1 MYTLESLIGGIYKL
15 SEVELAQISTEL
27 DGLNIRD
34 IIIEIKDNSSNDYN
48 TAAVDS
54 GFIPVKYLGVIIGL
68 INVATVVL
76 PSSVRSRFIVRM
88 VDNLESLEEAA
99 KLEEFN
105 SAADLL
111 KDHELVLMDGPLV
124 VSDEESSKLNALINS
139 ALSTGH
145 YVLSFTKEVRVN
157 RVSSRLMGVR
167 NQINEV
173 ALFFTLF
180 ERFREKESGS
190 VLITVPVNV
199 RSGVVGFY
207 MQVNG
212 GSPPVYVEASENVLK
227 NPSVLGAVSLMMSRE
242 NYPIPLYVADKLSKV
257 SDEVKRWFIMA
268 LLRMGEKGEVDPL
281 LYRYIRD
288 MLGYARGR
296 SLY

>member
-1 MYTLESLIGGIYKL
+1 MYTLESLISGVYKL
-15 SEVELAQISTEL
+15 SEVELAQIGVELENMDTDGIITEIN
-27 DGLNIRD
+27 GNP
-34 IIIEIKDNSSNDYN
+34 SDYS

-54 GFIPVKYLGVIIGL
+54 GFIPIKYLGVIIGL
-68 INVATVVL
+68 INVAIVVL
-76 PSSVRSRFIVRM
+76 PSDSRSRFIVRV
-88 VDNLESLEEAA
+88 VDNVESLEENA

-105 SAADLL
+105 SAIELL

-124 VSDEESSKLNALINS
+124 ANDGESSKLNELINT

-145 YVLSFTKEVRVN
+145 YVLSFTKEVRIN
-157 RVSSRLMGVR
+157 RITSRLMGIEKP
-167 NQINEV
+167 INEV

-180 ERFREKESGS
+180 ERFREKGTDSI
-190 VLITVPVNV
+190 LITTPVNI

-212 GSPPVYVEASENVLK
+212 GSPPIYVEAGENVLK
-227 NPSVLGAVSLMMSRE
+227 NPDVLKAVSLMMSRE
-242 NYPIPLYVADKLSKV
+242 NYPMPLYVADKLSKV
-257 SDEVKRWFIMA
+257 SDEVRKWFIMA
-268 LLRMGEKGEVDPL
+268 LLRVSEKGEVDPL

>member
-1 MYTLESLIGGIYKL
+1 MYTLESLISGVYKL
-15 SEVELAQISTEL
+15 SEVELTQISAEL
-27 DGLNIRD
+27 GNLNIKD
-34 IIIEIKDNSSNDYN
+34 IIIEVNSNANNYS

-54 GFIPVKYLGVIIGL
+54 GFIPVKYLGVIVGL

-76 PSSVRSRFIVRM
+76 PSNARSRFIVRV
-88 VDNLESLEEAA
+88 VDNLEALEDIA

-105 SAADLL
+105 SAVDLL
-111 KDHELVLMDGPLV
+111 KDYELVLMDGPLV
-124 VSDEESSKLNALINS
+124 FNDNEPSRLSAVINR

-145 YVLSFTKEVRVN
+145 YVLSFTKEVRIN
-157 RVSSRLMGVR
+157 RISSKLMSIEKQV
-167 NQINEV
+167 NEV

-180 ERFREKESGS
+180 ERFRENGSRS
-190 VLITVPVNV
+190 VLITTPVNV

-207 MQVNG
+207 MQANA
-212 GSPPVYVEASENVLK
+212 GSPPVYVEASENVVR
-227 NPSVLGAVSLMMSRE
+227 NPEVLGAVSLMMSRE

-268 LLRMGEKGEVDPL
+268 LLRIGERGEVDPL

-288 MLGYARGR
+288 VLGYARGR

>member
-1 MYTLESLIGGIYKL
+1 MYTLESLISGIYKL
-15 SEVELAQISTEL
+15 SEVELAQIGAEL

-34 IIIEIKDNSSNDYN
+34 IVIEIKDNSSDYS

-54 GFIPVKYLGVIIGL
+54 GFIPVKYLGVIVGL
-68 INVATVVL
+68 INVAAVVL
-76 PSSVRSRFIVRM
+76 PSNVRSRFIVRV
-88 VDNLESLEEAA
+88 VDNLESLEETA

-105 SAADLL
+105 SAVDLL

-124 VSDEESSKLNALINS
+124 TNDEESSKLNELINS

-145 YVLSFTKEVRVN
+145 YVLSFTKEVRIN
-157 RVSSRLMGVR
+157 RVSNRLIGVKS
-167 NQINEV
+167 QINEV

-180 ERFREKESGS
+180 ERFREKGSES
-190 VLITVPVNV
+190 VLITSPVNV

-227 NPSVLGAVSLMMSRE
+227 NPSVLGSVSQMMSRE

-257 SDEVKRWFIMA
+257 SDEVRRWFIMA
-268 LLRMGEKGEVDPL
+268 LLRMGERGEVDPL

-288 MLGYARGR
+288 VLGYARGR
-296 SLY
+296 NLY